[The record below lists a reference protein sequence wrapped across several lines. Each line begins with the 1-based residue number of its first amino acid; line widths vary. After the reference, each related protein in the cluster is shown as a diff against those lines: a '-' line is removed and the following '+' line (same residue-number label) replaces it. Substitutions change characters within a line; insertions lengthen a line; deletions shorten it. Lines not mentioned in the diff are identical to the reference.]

1 MRAAKKPTLYD
12 NHGCH
17 PKCTKSTLGDMNNRR
32 CNLKCTDFGKI
43 FEVDMEEIIDK
54 ERTINRIKENVYEKL
69 KFRRWGDK
77 LIRIDNLRNDK
88 IYLLI

>member
-1 MRAAKKPTLYD
+1 
-12 NHGCH
+12 
-17 PKCTKSTLGDMNNRR
+17 
-32 CNLKCTDFGKI
+32 
-43 FEVDMEEIIDK
+43 MEEIIDK
-54 ERTINRIKENVYEKL
+54 ERTINRIKKNVYEKL